1 MFLIK
6 KILDNSTHNSAE
18 SKQDNQKKK
27 IQTRNR
33 ERYLTRNLLRE
44 RK

>member
-27 IQTRNR
+27 KFKLEIENDILQ
-33 ERYLTRNLLRE
+33 EIY
-44 RK
+44 